1 LNVHHNLFYYS
12 GIYDCDDENVV
23 MGPGNIW
30 NEDPLFCDP
39 WGECDLHVDASS
51 PAVGAGEN
59 GETIGAYGIGCGIV
73 SAPPEG
79 LGGPVVGRP
88 RPNPSRASVSITA
101 PGWERMD
108 VFDLA
113 GRLVRRLS
121 NPLLVGVAVWDG
133 TDEDE
138 RPVATGTYLLRIAN
152 GGREYTRRVTIVR

>member
-1 LNVHHNLFYYS
+1 
-12 GIYDCDDENVV
+12 
-23 MGPGNIW
+23 
-30 NEDPLFCDP
+30 
-39 WGECDLHVDASS
+39 
-51 PAVGAGEN
+51 
-59 GETIGAYGIGCGIV
+59 
-73 SAPPEG
+73 
-79 LGGPVVGRP
+79 
-88 RPNPSRASVSITA
+88 
-101 PGWERMD
+101 MD